1 MDNYVTGN
9 TIKKLR
15 EKNNLTQLELANIL
29 NVSDKTISKWET
41 GRGLPDISLIDPLSK
56 VLNISITELFSGSY
70 IINRNMSGNML
81 QSKIYVC
88 PICGN
93 IIHTIGETLVS
104 CCGITLPILEP
115 EEIDDEHFVDVA
127 KVENDYYIKINH
139 SMNKKHYISFIA
151 YVTSNKFELYK
162 LYAEQN
168 AEARFNVRGKGFIYI
183 YCNKHGLFKY
193 KI

>member
-15 EKNNLTQLELANIL
+15 EKNNLTQLELANKL

-56 VLNISITELFSGSY
+56 ALNISITELFSGSY

>member
-1 MDNYVTGN
+1 MYNYVTGN

-15 EKNNLTQLELANIL
+15 EKNNLTQLELANKL

-56 VLNISITELFSGSY
+56 ALNISITELFSGSY

-127 KVENDYYIKINH
+127 KVENDYYIKVNH

>member
-1 MDNYVTGN
+1 MYNYVTGN

-15 EKNNLTQLELANIL
+15 EKNNLTQLELANKL

-56 VLNISITELFSGSY
+56 ALNISITELFSGSY

-115 EEIDDEHFVDVA
+115 EEIDDEHFADVA
-127 KVENDYYIKINH
+127 KVENDYYIKVNH

>member
-15 EKNNLTQLELANIL
+15 EKNNLTQLELANKL
-29 NVSDKTISKWET
+29 NVSDKTISKRET

-56 VLNISITELFSGSY
+56 ALNISITELFSGSY

-93 IIHTIGETLVS
+93 IMHTIGETLVS

-127 KVENDYYIKINH
+127 KVENDYYIKVNH

>member
-15 EKNNLTQLELANIL
+15 EKNNLTQLELANKL

-56 VLNISITELFSGSY
+56 ALNISITELFSGSY

-127 KVENDYYIKINH
+127 KIENDYYIKVNH

>member
-56 VLNISITELFSGSY
+56 ALNISITELFSGSY

-127 KVENDYYIKINH
+127 KVENDYYIKVNH